1 MSTTVY
7 GDFDLLCSQEMFAQV
22 KEIRVNSLTCWN
34 IATSLMEY
42 WKARGK
48 KGKQKYYTNI
58 VRQSLTQYHLT
69 EYFFKSK
76 DAHDLQSAIL
86 ELEQLDVQRL
96 SMEGK
101 SEFEAAAKL
110 RDAQEKIRNYLN
122 SNKQYES
129 GTTVG

>member
-1 MSTTVY
+1 
-7 GDFDLLCSQEMFAQV
+7 
-22 KEIRVNSLTCWN
+22 
-34 IATSLMEY
+34 MEY

-110 RDAQEKIRNYLN
+110 RDAQNKIRNYLN
-122 SNKQYES
+122 STKHNES
-129 GTTVG
+129 GTAIG